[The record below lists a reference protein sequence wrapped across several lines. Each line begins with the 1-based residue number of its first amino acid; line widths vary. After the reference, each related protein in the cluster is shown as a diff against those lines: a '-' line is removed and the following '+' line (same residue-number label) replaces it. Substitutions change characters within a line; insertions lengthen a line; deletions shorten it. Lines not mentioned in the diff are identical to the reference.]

1 MRISKNEAYVL
12 LGVGLAVAAVGA
24 AVIAHPGYNLTGHGP
39 ELTGGTYREFVCTDD
54 DKLVERHV
62 GVDAATL
69 FTASRTWKII
79 YVEGNAAYYVQPSGE
94 VCAVE
99 EYTPPVQIT
108 ETVCKK
114 GECVSTSTNSA
125 SSAKGCD
132 NGECVNSGAGYE

>member
-24 AVIAHPGYNLTGHGP
+24 AVMAHPGYNLTGHGP

-54 DKLVERHV
+54 DKLTERHV

-94 VCAVE
+94 LCAIE

-108 ETVCKK
+108 VDK
-114 GECVSTSTNSA
+114 VPN
-125 SSAKGCD
+125 GCD
-132 NGECVNSGAGYE
+132 AGDCVNSGAGYE